1 MALTYRT
8 GSGGKGS
15 ALTIEELDN
24 NFRHFTGSHDVSGS
38 FTVSGSTTIIG
49 DAVVTGSLTVSG
61 SNTFTNE
68 GAFSQVGFDTS
79 FDVTAGTNTAG
90 LRKIDITGS
99 IATTGSGAFYIF
111 NQGGGGIS
119 SIDFRINGLPTSDP
133 NVSGRLWRDGTDLKI
148 SVG

>member
-49 DAVVTGSLTVSG
+49 DTTISGSLSITG
-61 SNTFTNE
+61 SNTFTNFGPFEQSE
-68 GAFSQVGFDTS
+68 GPVSIN
-79 FDVTAGTNTAG
+79 VT
-90 LRKIDITGS
+90 DSTGS
-99 IATTGSGAFYIF
+99 KLMSVTGSFHTTASNGGGENYIF
-111 NQGGGGIS
+111 NKGAVNNNT
-119 SIDFRINGLPTSDP
+119 DFRIMALPTSDP
-133 NVSGRLWRDGTDLKI
+133 SVAGRLWRDGTDLKI

>member
-68 GAFSQVGFDTS
+68 GAFSQVGFPVS
-79 FDVTAGTNTAG
+79 FDLESPGGSTA
-90 LRKIDITGS
+90 LMKIDLTGS
-99 IATTGSGAFYIF
+99 LVTTGSLYNF
-111 NQGGGGIS
+111 NRGGTGIS
-119 SIDFRINGLPTSDP
+119 SVDFRINGLPTSDP
-133 NVSGRLWRDGTDLKI
+133 NVAGRLWRDGTDLKI

>member
-49 DAVVTGSLTVSG
+49 DTVVTGSLTVSG

-68 GAFSQVGFDTS
+68 GAFSQVGVPVS
-79 FDVTAGTNTAG
+79 FDLESTVGSFA
-90 LRKIDITGS
+90 LRKIDLTGS
-99 IATTGSGAFYIF
+99 LVTTGSLYNFNRGGTGA
-111 NQGGGGIS
+111 S

-133 NVSGRLWRDGTDLKI
+133 NVAGRLWRDGTDLKI

>member
-99 IATTGSGAFYIF
+99 IVTTGSLYNF
-111 NQGGGGIS
+111 NRGGGGIS
-119 SIDFRINGLPTSDP
+119 SMDFRINGLPTSDP
-133 NVSGRLWRDGTDLKI
+133 NEAGRLWRDGTDLKI